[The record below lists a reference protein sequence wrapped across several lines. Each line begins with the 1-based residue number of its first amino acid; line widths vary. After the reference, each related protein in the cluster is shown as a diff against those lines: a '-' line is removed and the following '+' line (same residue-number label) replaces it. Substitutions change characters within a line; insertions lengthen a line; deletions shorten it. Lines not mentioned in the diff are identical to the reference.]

1 MQHLLLQQVIP
12 SAAARLTARD
22 TLSYTGFSQVCCAPN
37 HSQLISAPG
46 RLERALRVP
55 EPWR

>member
-37 HSQLISAPG
+37 HSLTTDLCAG
-46 RLERALRVP
+46 AA
-55 EPWR
+55 